1 MGRDQLR
8 RDAAAAAPRIGR
20 RQLVRRAGL
29 AAVSLAA
36 LPLLTACRSNNA
48 PTVGPTSTV
57 SDDGTPTAP
66 APTLVPTPTPVL
78 HSGASLRLWAL
89 SSLAPAADR
98 ALQALAAEWAR
109 EQGAEVAVEFVGVSE
124 LKARLATPGATGA
137 DIVQC
142 RDNWAWLWPDQFAE
156 IGSEAEKLSTAGG
169 GFLDAPAMHG
179 RVNGT
184 WKAIPFSVAPTAVI
198 YRADQYR
205 DAGAASVPA
214 TLNDLLAVGGK
225 LKAAGHPFGA
235 PAGRSSEDPRALW
248 SAILWSF
255 GGRMVEADGKTI
267 AVGASETRAALDWA
281 AQFWTTACAADGLN
295 WDDNANNR
303 LYTNGQIAA
312 TLNNPT
318 IYLYAKEALPDL
330 AAQSNHAVFPAGPSG
345 QGSPVTTYAHAV
357 LKSSQQQAAA
367 RDFLLWLGQSAQTE
381 RYFVAGG
388 GALVPAWSAGVD
400 SALWSREPKMRP
412 FFNAAQVGRW
422 VGWPAPPTPAAT
434 AAAENLVVV
443 DLFANVVAG
452 MPAPQAIA
460 EAETALRGFYKA

>member
-1 MGRDQLR
+1 MGRERLPF
-8 RDAAAAAPRIGR
+8 DAAAAMPRIGR

-36 LPLLTACRSNNA
+36 LPLLAACRSNNA
-48 PTVGPTSTV
+48 PTVAPTSTV
-57 SDDGTPTAP
+57 STTTPTAP

-124 LKARLATPGATGA
+124 LKARLATPGVSGA

-142 RDNWAWLWPDQFAE
+142 RDNWAWLWPDQFADLA
-156 IGSEAEKLSTAGG
+156 SEAEKLSTAGG

-205 DAGAASVPA
+205 DAGATTFPA

-225 LKAAGHPFGA
+225 LKVAGHPFGA

-267 AVGASETRAALDWA
+267 AIGAAETRAALDWA
-281 AQFWTTACAADGLN
+281 AQFWTIACAADGLN

-312 TLNNPT
+312 TLNNPA
-318 IYLYAKEALPDL
+318 IYLYAKGALPDL

-345 QGSPVTTYAHAV
+345 QGGPVTHLCPRDPQV
-357 LKSSQQQAAA
+357 VAA
-367 RDFLLWLGQSAQTE
+367 
-381 RYFVAGG
+381 AGG
-388 GALVPAWSAGVD
+388 GARFPALARPSGAD
-400 SALWSREPKMRP
+400 RALFRRRGRRARP
-412 FFNAAQVGRW
+412 RVER
-422 VGWPAPPTPAAT
+422 
-434 AAAENLVVV
+434 
-443 DLFANVVAG
+443 
-452 MPAPQAIA
+452 
-460 EAETALRGFYKA
+460 RCR